1 MKIAK
6 SLKSFIPV
14 LSSVLLFA
22 SCSVNKAATQYETEV
37 WRPAAYA
44 LEKNWAALPQ
54 QLDPSDEIPQPL
66 LTDYKKDSSVDVF
79 FIHPTTYTG
88 KFHGRWMAD
97 LNDEKLNTKTDESS
111 IRFQASVFNE
121 FNVYAP
127 RYQQAHIQSFY
138 TEEKQRGQA
147 ALKAAYE
154 DIRTAFLYYLENW
167 NNGKPIILAAHSQGA
182 FHAKYLLRELF
193 EGKPLQ
199 EKLVAAY
206 VIGLQVEPDFFSQ
219 LPICE
224 DSLQNGCYLG
234 WRTFRRDFEPDYD
247 SSFRRSV
254 VVNPLNWKADTSY
267 APVQLHKGA
276 ILRNFNKVYYK
287 VSDAQVHE
295 DLLWISRPKFPGSR
309 LYKSRNYHIGDI
321 NLFYLNIRENLRAR
335 VRAFKIKNT
344 GG

>member
-1 MKIAK
+1 MGLISCTGTKKVADPNISVFK
-6 SLKSFIPV
+6 VTDYQV
-14 LSSVLLFA
+14 LA
-22 SCSVNKAATQYETEV
+22 
-37 WRPAAYA
+37 
-44 LEKNWAALPQ
+44 NWAALPQ
-54 QLDPSDEIPQPL
+54 HEDPSDEVPAPL
-66 LTDYKKDSSVDVF
+66 SGIYIKDSSVDVF

-88 KFHGRWMAD
+88 KLNGRWMAD

-111 IRFQASVFNE
+111 IRYQASVFNE

-138 TEEKQRGQA
+138 TEEKQRGEA
-147 ALKAAYE
+147 AQKAAYK
-154 DIRTAFLYYLENW
+154 DVRSAFLYYLENW

-182 FHAKYLLRELF
+182 LHAKYLLREFF

-206 VIGLQVEPDFFSQ
+206 IIGLQVEPGFFSQ
-219 LPICE
+219 LPLCE
-224 DSLQNGCYLG
+224 DSLQTGCYLG

-247 SSFRRSV
+247 SSFRKSV

-335 VRAFKIKNT
+335 VRAFKNKNT
-344 GG
+344 EG

>member
-1 MKIAK
+1 VKRIIYATRLTWIGLIFLGLISCTGTK
-6 SLKSFIPV
+6 KVADPNISVFKVTDYQV
-14 LSSVLLFA
+14 LA
-22 SCSVNKAATQYETEV
+22 
-37 WRPAAYA
+37 
-44 LEKNWAALPQ
+44 NWAALPQ
-54 QLDPSDEIPQPL
+54 HEDPSDEVPAPL
-66 LTDYKKDSSVDVF
+66 SGIYSKDSSVDVF

-88 KFHGRWMAD
+88 KLHGRWMAD

-111 IRFQASVFNE
+111 IRYQASVFNE

-138 TEEKQRGQA
+138 TEEKQRGEA
-147 ALKAAYE
+147 ALKAAYK
-154 DIRTAFLYYLENW
+154 DVRSAFLYYLENW

-182 FHAKYLLRELF
+182 LHAKYLLREFF

-206 VIGLQVEPDFFSQ
+206 IIGLQVEPAFFSQ

-224 DSLQNGCYLG
+224 DSLQTGCYLG

-247 SSFRRSV
+247 SSFRKSV

-309 LYKSRNYHIGDI
+309 FYKSRNYHIGDI
-321 NLFYLNIRENLRAR
+321 NLFYLNIRENVRAR
-335 VRAFKIKNT
+335 VRAFKSKNT
-344 GG
+344 AG